1 MNRLYVINLVAAC
14 LICASAYGQRSDLA
28 PLKQRAELVAKATE
42 LIESR
47 GKPITLPDDLINP
60 FVGREAPPKID
71 NSPDAGTLISEAE
84 AMEGADFLARLAAQ
98 IPVSGTAALGGD
110 ALLLLGQKRLKAGD
124 VVKISFEGKSYELTI
139 THVGTTTFT
148 VSRGGLTHT
157 RPTRL
162 SR

>member
-1 MNRLYVINLVAAC
+1 MNRYCIIGLLAAC
-14 LICASAYGQRSDLA
+14 LPCVEAYGQKSDLA
-28 PLKQRAELVAKATE
+28 PLKQRAEVVAKATE

-47 GKPITLPDDLINP
+47 GKSVALPENLINP
-60 FVGREAPPKID
+60 FVGREPTVTDNNAADAPV
-71 NSPDAGTLISEAE
+71 SEAE
-84 AMEGADFLARLAAQ
+84 IMEGSDFLARLAAQ
-98 IPVSGTAALGGD
+98 IPVSGTATLGGD

-148 VSRGGLTHT
+148 VSRGDLTHT